1 MTHSLFHRC
10 AHDRFNLGKAG
21 YGRLSIGLYVLYLEK
36 WLEHFAPSQFLVLRL
51 EDYDTDPK
59 TYMERVFT
67 FLSVEVDAVTEQT
80 WAEILHAKHAN
91 EYHGSREPLL
101 EETEKLLR
109 EFHEPYNKLLASLV
123 DDNGFVWSQAEGTS
137 LRIRQIEKDS
147 IRSLGRGGGGGGA
160 GGGVGGL
167 EGDKGRE
174 KVLESN
180 RVLQLRKMKEET
192 FKARL
197 LEQKRLHH
205 LGKQGKPARL
215 DTANLV
221 SSEEEKVEGEVEEDN
236 EVPPNLD
243 RHGVSKHFVD
253 DLHRRTTSHPTVV
266 KKVKKIH
273 KIKKAKKKDD
283 GKEVSHKK
291 SISLRGKTA
300 HRHIVAEKPV
310 VVEEGKEEGEGKE
323 EDEIEDEKEGE
334 KEDEKEGE
342 KEGEEDVDREE
353 ASRSKGEGAD
363 RGDNR
368 DKAPEVV
375 KRNRTIEFTPRR
387 FSVEGLSCPEDGK
400 FNEWLSRGGIIEA
413 DKIFDELTAAR
424 QLNIASFGLDL
435 AALRYLLWDTGV
447 PPNLID
453 KTDGH
458 RNALHCL
465 CMVHTMSDA
474 HSRSQVFAV
483 LKGKPTWLTPY
494 IQPPTPIMAH
504 SVLSRDIR
512 DGLSDAAIK
521 AAQWLLRA
529 GVDANAQD
537 VAGYT
542 PLHHAAVGG
551 MDSLVRILL
560 DAKVSVNIINR
571 EGRTPLHYAA
581 AYGHAVVAGMLLDAG
596 ADSDIEDN
604 VGTKASDIMSNPGP
618 MSAEDAKKYLNI
630 DQRPVRNIK
639 RRIHPETLTNGEV
652 GGWSAGTGGWG
663 YKRLAGYEDDM
674 SCDVDQYWADEI
686 SDEDIY
692 NKYLARG
699 APVLIRG
706 LIEDW
711 PVVEKYAHDALRESF
726 GHLEVTVRM
735 QII

>member
-1 MTHSLFHRC
+1 
-10 AHDRFNLGKAG
+10 
-21 YGRLSIGLYVLYLEK
+21 
-36 WLEHFAPSQFLVLRL
+36 
-51 EDYDTDPK
+51 
-59 TYMERVFT
+59 MERVFT

-91 EYHGSREPLL
+91 AYHGPREPIL

-137 LRIRQIEKDS
+137 LRIRQIQKDGL
-147 IRSLGRGGGGGGA
+147 RALGRTDA
-160 GGGVGGL
+160 DADAGGVGGL
-167 EGDKGRE
+167 EGGKGKER
-174 KVLESN
+174 VLESS
-180 RVLQLRKMKEET
+180 RVMQLRKIKEET

-197 LEQKRLHH
+197 LEQKRLHN
-205 LGKQGKPARL
+205 LGKHGNPARL

-221 SSEEEKVEGEVEEDN
+221 SSEEGKVEGEGEAEEDN
-236 EVPPNLD
+236 EVPSNLD

-253 DLHRRTTSHPTVV
+253 DLSRRTTSHPTVV
-266 KKVKKIH
+266 KKVKKIL
-273 KIKKAKKKDD
+273 KLKNPKMVKMAKKV
-283 GKEVSHKK
+283 KEEISHQKT
-291 SISLRGKTA
+291 ISLRGTTA
-300 HRHIVAEKPV
+300 HRHVVAENPLEA
-310 VVEEGKEEGEGKE
+310 EEKDGEGQN
-323 EDEIEDEKEGE
+323 EGE
-334 KEDEKEGE
+334 KES
-342 KEGEEDVDREE
+342 EEEVDREE
-353 ASRSKGEGAD
+353 AGRRKGEVAD
-363 RGDNR
+363 RGDNQGN
-368 DKAPEVV
+368 APEVV
-375 KRNRTIEFTPRR
+375 KRNRTIEFTPRS

-400 FNEWLSRGGIIEA
+400 FNEWLSRGDNIEA

-447 PPNLID
+447 PPNIID

-512 DGLSDAAIK
+512 DGLSDAAMK

-560 DAKVSVNIINR
+560 EAKVLVNTINR

-596 ADSDIEDN
+596 ADPDIEDN

-618 MSAEDAKKYLNI
+618 MSAADAKKYLNI

-663 YKRLAGYEDDM
+663 FKRLAGYEDDM

-726 GHLEVTVRM
+726 GHLEVTVRT

>member
-1 MTHSLFHRC
+1 
-10 AHDRFNLGKAG
+10 
-21 YGRLSIGLYVLYLEK
+21 
-36 WLEHFAPSQFLVLRL
+36 
-51 EDYDTDPK
+51 
-59 TYMERVFT
+59 MERVFT

-91 EYHGSREPLL
+91 AYHGPREPIL

-109 EFHEPYNKLLASLV
+109 EFHEPYNKLLATLV
-123 DDNGFVWSQAEGTS
+123 NDDGFVWSQAEGTS
-137 LRIRQIEKDS
+137 LRIRQIQKDGT
-147 IRSLGRGGGGGGA
+147 RALGRAGGA
-160 GGGVGGL
+160 GANAGSDGVGGL
-167 EGDKGRE
+167 EGEKGRE
-174 KVLESN
+174 RVLESS
-180 RVLQLRKMKEET
+180 RVMQLRKIKEET

-205 LGKQGKPARL
+205 LGKHGNPTRL
-215 DTANLV
+215 DAANLV
-221 SSEEEKVEGEVEEDN
+221 SSEEGKGEGDAEEDN
-236 EVPPNLD
+236 KVPPNLD

-253 DLHRRTTSHPTVV
+253 DLNRRTTSHPTVV
-266 KKVKKIH
+266 KKVKKILNA
-273 KIKKAKKKDD
+273 KMAKKKDD
-283 GKEVSHKK
+283 VKEVSHQKT
-291 SISLRGKTA
+291 ISLRGKTA
-300 HRHIVAEKPV
+300 HRHIVAEKPLEV
-310 VVEEGKEEGEGKE
+310 K
-323 EDEIEDEKEGE
+323 EKEGE
-334 KEDEKEGE
+334 GQDEGE
-342 KEGEEDVDREE
+342 KESEKESDKEVDREE
-353 ASRSKGEGAD
+353 AGRRNGEGAH
-363 RGDNR
+363 RGDSQG
-368 DKAPEVV
+368 KAQEVV

-387 FSVEGLSCPEDGK
+387 FSVEGLSSPEDGK
-400 FNEWLSRGGIIEA
+400 FNEWLSRGETIEA

-447 PPNLID
+447 PPNIID

-512 DGLSDAAIK
+512 DGLSDAAMK

-560 DAKVSVNIINR
+560 ESKVLVNTINR

-596 ADSDIEDN
+596 ADPDIEDN

-618 MSAEDAKKYLNI
+618 MSAADAKKYLNI

-663 YKRLAGYEDDM
+663 FKRLAGYEDDM

-711 PVVEKYAHDALRESF
+711 PVVEKYAHDNLRESF
-726 GHLEVTVRM
+726 GHLEVTVRL
-735 QII
+735 QIS

>member
-1 MTHSLFHRC
+1 
-10 AHDRFNLGKAG
+10 
-21 YGRLSIGLYVLYLEK
+21 
-36 WLEHFAPSQFLVLRL
+36 
-51 EDYDTDPK
+51 
-59 TYMERVFT
+59 MERVFT
-67 FLSVEVDAVTEQT
+67 FLSVEVDAVSQQT

-109 EFHEPYNKLLASLV
+109 DFHEPYNKLLASLV
-123 DDNGFVWSQAEGTS
+123 DDNGFLWSQAEGTS

-147 IRSLGRGGGGGGA
+147 IRALGRANDRAGGA
-160 GGGVGGL
+160 GGVGDL

-174 KVLESN
+174 KVLESS
-180 RVLQLRKMKEET
+180 RVLQLRKIKEET

-205 LGKQGKPARL
+205 LGAHGKPARL

-221 SSEEEKVEGEVEEDN
+221 SSEDGKVEGEGEADEQEDN

-253 DLHRRTTSHPTVV
+253 DLHIRTTSHPTVV
-266 KKVKKIH
+266 KKVQKIQ
-273 KIKKAKKKDD
+273 KVQKVQKVMKAKKKVEDD
-283 GKEVSHKK
+283 GKEASDQKT
-291 SISLRGKTA
+291 ISLRGKTA
-300 HRHIVAEKPV
+300 HRHIVAEKSLE
-310 VVEEGKEEGEGKE
+310 VEEGKVEGEGQDEGEK
-323 EDEIEDEKEGE
+323 EDEIEGKKEGE

-342 KEGEEDVDREE
+342 KEGEVEVDREE
-353 ASRSKGEGAD
+353 ARRRKREGAD
-363 RGDNR
+363 RGDNQ
-368 DKAPEVV
+368 DKTPEVV

-512 DGLSDAAIK
+512 DGLSDAAMK

-551 MDSLVRILL
+551 MDSLVRMLL

-596 ADSDIEDN
+596 ADPDIEDN

-618 MSAEDAKKYLNI
+618 ISAVDAKKYLNI

-639 RRIHPETLTNGEV
+639 RRIHPETLTNGEL

-663 YKRLAGYEDDM
+663 FKRLAGYEDDM

-726 GHLEVTVRM
+726 GHLEVTVRTYM
-735 QII
+735 I